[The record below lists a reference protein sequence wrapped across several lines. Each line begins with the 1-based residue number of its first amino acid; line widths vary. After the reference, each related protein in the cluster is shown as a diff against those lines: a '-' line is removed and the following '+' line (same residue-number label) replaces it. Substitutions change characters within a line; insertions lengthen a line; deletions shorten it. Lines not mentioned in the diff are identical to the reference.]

1 MSLRFSEAG
10 PAFPEQLV
18 DALLTGDVVFLCG
31 AGVSAPQLPGFG
43 ALVTRCFASLNVD
56 MSESE
61 RLSFSENR
69 FEEALGSLSRR
80 IVHPGDMTRSVVAEL
95 QPPAGADLSH
105 HRTILRLSR
114 DLENRPAI
122 VTTNFDTLIER
133 ALFETED
140 ADQVR
145 AFSFAGQDLPPPGS
159 AGFGG
164 IIHIHGRIAD
174 ADLGLDETPL
184 IVTSADYGDAYM
196 RSGWASRFLFD
207 LCRTKTIVLLG
218 YSAGDA
224 PVRYFLNVLEAD
236 RQRFPDLRPVYAI
249 DAVASRDLADVRWA
263 ALAVEPIAY
272 EYKLDAAGNPTSHAN
287 LWPDLEKLAD
297 LVERPRAKRR
307 DWAQAI
313 LAKPFADAS
322 AAELDTAAWLFSG
335 RQELWPLAIPTVID
349 GDWFDFFADRK
360 LWTERDAPWIL
371 AAWLVRDI
379 ASPDRFRRALYW
391 LEKFGKPFADELA
404 RRLRQVKDA
413 PLLWLRLWRLLT
425 ISQPNRGDQ
434 WEDRAYTLIEVLK
447 GPVVLH
453 ADLERAMGLLT
464 PALELRSGRSFFGD
478 DAAVD
483 PPRRLSDLARPQLT
497 LSDRGGAR
505 DLVAA
510 LMAVPQPLVLLE
522 IASARLRATVGL
534 ALDIGLIEGD
544 YDGNDSA
551 VPSVEPHDQNEHH
564 DGPIFLVE
572 LLARLLAVAAV
583 EDRDAVRAQASAWKA
598 MPGILGTRLWL
609 HGLRQNELFDANE
622 ALAGLA
628 GLSRDI
634 FWTVRRELALVLRD
648 RAGAANADLVAAVEQ
663 RILTEGPAYYDRYPI
678 EVGQADWRSHAIDAE
693 VWLRLNMLEQ
703 VGRLSAE
710 GVAELAAIK
719 ARHAYL
725 LRDVEDRDF
734 FGSYS
739 TGVHLVV
746 GDAQPIIDAAEGE
759 RLQVAREVL
768 GSNDIKKRQGWSAF
782 CRTNPRGAF
791 DTLATAPLDEANAP
805 LWRDLIGAL
814 SFPEG
819 EKDPG
824 RQSLVLALFAAF
836 ELAEAPFLTMVVD
849 SLADLYWSS
858 PRQAEP
864 AIAAWWPRLF
874 AAAVARDTEPLD
886 PTRDLYADLI
896 NTAGGRLT
904 QATLI
909 DIEALRQ
916 AGEPIDPTLLAA
928 LDAAV
933 VAPGRQGAMARG
945 ALVFAAGFV
954 LTIEGQS
961 VTPLIEAA
969 LAGDGDEAIALR
981 RVLVTD
987 SRLSSVASRTFS
999 GAVLRGVGELTGRG
1013 HDLTNAA
1020 AKIIAPALSIL
1031 RGEQTEANWGMGV
1044 ADAAKA
1050 LRKGPL
1056 SLRSGAAELV
1066 KQWILQIDPDRAV
1079 AWRMG
1084 IGPLLLAVWPRERTF
1099 RELEFSQHFADLAVE
1114 SGDAFPEAL
1123 EQLLPHMSLLEG
1135 HGGTYAIEQSEA
1147 PEKFARET
1155 LILLWK
1161 LFGPGTTS
1169 DLYGVPKI
1177 LDRLIAAL
1185 PSIELD
1191 RRLQWLYQKA
1201 TRYE

>member
-10 PAFPEQLV
+10 PEFPEQLV

-43 ALVTRCFASLNVD
+43 ALVTRCFADLNVD
-56 MSESE
+56 MSASE
-61 RLSFSENR
+61 QLSFKENR

-80 IVHPGDMTRSVVAEL
+80 VVNPADVIRSVVAEL
-95 QPPAGADLSH
+95 QPPIDADLSN

-114 DLENRPAI
+114 DLENRPAV

-133 ALFETED
+133 ALIETED

-174 ADLGLDETPL
+174 ADLRLDETPL

-207 LCRTKTIVLLG
+207 LCRTKTIVLVG

-249 DAVASRDLADVRWA
+249 DAVVTRDRADDRWA

-272 EYKLDAAGNPTSHAN
+272 EYQLDVAGNPISHAA
-287 LWPDLEKLAD
+287 LWPDLERLAD
-297 LVERPRAKRR
+297 LVERPRATRR
-307 DWAQAI
+307 DWARAI
-313 LAKPFADAS
+313 LGKPFADAN
-322 AAELDTAAWLFSG
+322 AADLDHAAWLFSG
-335 RQELWPLAIPTVID
+335 RRDLWSLAIPTISD
-349 GDWFDFFADRK
+349 GDWFDFFAERK
-360 LWTERDAPWIL
+360 LWTERDASWIL
-371 AAWLVRDI
+371 AAWLVRDLT
-379 ASPDRFRRALYW
+379 SPDRFRRAVDW
-391 LEKFGKPFADELA
+391 LEEIGKPLADELA
-404 RRLRQVKDA
+404 QRIWLVKDA
-413 PLLWLRLWRLLT
+413 PILWLRLWRLLT
-425 ISQPNRGDQ
+425 ISCSDTGNQ
-434 WEDRAYTLIEVLK
+434 WEDRAYTLMEVLK

-453 ADLERAMGLLT
+453 ADLERAVGLLT
-464 PALELRSGRSFFGD
+464 PALELRSGRPVFGD
-478 DAAVD
+478 EPAVD
-483 PPRRLSDLARPQLT
+483 PPRRLSDLAWPRLT
-497 LSDRGGAR
+497 LSDRGGAS
-505 DLVAA
+505 DLVTA
-510 LMAVPQPLVLLE
+510 LTAMPQPLVLLE
-522 IASARLRATVGL
+522 IASAKLRATVGL
-534 ALDIGLIEGD
+534 SLDFGIIEGD

-551 VPSVEPHDQNEHH
+551 VPSVEPHLQNEHH

-572 LLARLLAVAAV
+572 LLARLLAAAAA

-609 HGLRQNELFDANE
+609 HSLRQDELFDADE
-622 ALAGLA
+622 AFAGLA

-634 FWTVRRELALVLRD
+634 FWTVRREFALLVRD
-648 RAGAANADLVAAVEQ
+648 RAGDANADLVAAVER
-663 RILTEGPAYYDRYPI
+663 RILTEGPAYYDRYFI
-678 EVGQADWRSHAIDAE
+678 EDGQADWRIHALDAE

-703 VGRLSAE
+703 AGKLSVE
-710 GVAELAAIK
+710 GAAELAAIK
-719 ARHAYL
+719 ARRAYL
-725 LRDVEDRDF
+725 ARDVEDQDF

-739 TGVHLVV
+739 TGVHMVV

-759 RLQVAREVL
+759 RLQIARDVL
-768 GSNDIKKRQGWSAF
+768 GSHDIEKRQGWSAF

-791 DTLATAPLDEANAP
+791 DTLKTAPLDDANAP

-819 EKDPG
+819 EKDPD
-824 RQSLVLALFAAF
+824 RRPLVVALFAT
-836 ELAEAPFLTMVVD
+836 LKSAEAPFLALVVD
-849 SLADLYWSS
+849 RLADLYGSL

-864 AIAAWWPRLF
+864 AVAAWWPRLF

-904 QATLI
+904 QAALI
-909 DIEALRQ
+909 DIEARRI
-916 AGEPIDPTLLAA
+916 ASEPIDPALLTA

-933 VAPGRQGAMARG
+933 AAPGRQGAMARG

-954 LTIEGQS
+954 LTIEGQT
-961 VTPLIEAA
+961 VTPSLEAA
-969 LAGDGDEAIALR
+969 LAGDSDEAIALR
-981 RVLVTD
+981 RIFVTK
-987 SRLSSVASRTFS
+987 SRLSSIASRTFS
-999 GAVLRGVGELTGRG
+999 AAIRRGVGELVGRG
-1013 HDLTNAA
+1013 HEPINAA

-1044 ADAAKA
+1044 ADAARA
-1050 LRKGPL
+1050 LRDGPV

-1066 KQWILQIDPDRAV
+1066 KQWIHQIDPDRAV
-1079 AWRMG
+1079 AWRKG

-1099 RELEFSQHFADLAVE
+1099 REREFSRHFADLAVE

-1135 HGGTYAIEQSEA
+1135 HGGTDAIERSEA
-1147 PEKFARET
+1147 PEKFPRET

-1161 LFGPGTTS
+1161 LFGPNTTS
-1169 DLYGVPKI
+1169 ELFGVPKI

-1185 PSIELD
+1185 PAVELD
-1191 RRLQWLYQKA
+1191 RRLQWLDQKSI
-1201 TRYE
+1201 RYE